1 MAASPLNSPPA
12 STWWTSSHQLQPC
25 PPHTAL
31 LTHGTSQVGMQGCKG
46 LPGWPPRAPSLP
58 DICWHSFPQ
67 LRATRH
73 IIHLSEPQ
81 LLLCLAVG
89 VREGTPLRNSDFGK
103 LRNVLLL
110 LLVTLS
116 FLAQPVPDWECG
128 LSCPCLE
135 VQNPRMNLLNMGFSS
150 LGGPES
156 ASHV

>member
-1 MAASPLNSPPA
+1 MAASPPNSPPA

-46 LPGWPPRAPSLP
+46 LPGWPPRAPSP
-58 DICWHSFPQ
+58 QTPAGIPSPQ

-73 IIHLSEPQ
+73 VIHFSEPQ
-81 LLLCLAVG
+81 LPLCPAVG
-89 VREGTPLRNSDFGK
+89 VREGTPLRISTFGK

-116 FLAQPVPDWECG
+116 FLAQPVPDWECD

>member
-1 MAASPLNSPPA
+1 M
-12 STWWTSSHQLQPC
+12 
-25 PPHTAL
+25 
-31 LTHGTSQVGMQGCKG
+31 
-46 LPGWPPRAPSLP
+46 
-58 DICWHSFPQ
+58 
-67 LRATRH
+67 
-73 IIHLSEPQ
+73 
-81 LLLCLAVG
+81 
-89 VREGTPLRNSDFGK
+89 TPLRNSAYRK

-116 FLAQPVPDWECG
+116 FLAQAVPDWECG

>member
-1 MAASPLNSPPA
+1 MGHPRWACRAAKGSQAGPREPLP
-12 STWWTSSHQLQPC
+12 
-25 PPHTAL
+25 
-31 LTHGTSQVGMQGCKG
+31 SQT
-46 LPGWPPRAPSLP
+46 LADIPS
-58 DICWHSFPQ
+58 PQ
-67 LRATRH
+67 LRATRQVL
-73 IIHLSEPQ
+73 HLSQPW
-81 LLLCLAVG
+81 LPLCLAVG
-89 VREGTPLRNSDFGK
+89 VREGTPLRNSAYRK

-116 FLAQPVPDWECG
+116 FLAQAVPDWECG